1 MAWVQDGAALE
12 LRLARGAALFA
23 LGADLSAMVE
33 GAGAQVAPSS
43 YLAPV
48 SRAYLVEDA
57 LANATAQAAALSHD
71 EHISSATG
79 RRAARAKDL
88 TWGSLSGGVDPAH
101 LVVINCESTGSSVDD
116 HLHPSGATYV
126 PFAGS
131 ICFERAR
138 EGGAR
143 IRRACVG
150 AAPHDGCR
158 RCCAIGRPSPS
169 GGGALAAAREL
180 AARAAWTASARAR
193 RGARSCSRSPTLTPH
208 RMRRAELVDVPDP
221 SRPMTVRSTYVRAV
235 TLEWPDEAADDAFA

>member
-1 MAWVQDGAALE
+1 MGSDGLKVSQPAKGLAASSCSPG
-12 LRLARGAALFA
+12 RGA
-23 LGADLSAMVE
+23 GSS
-33 GAGAQVAPSS
+33 GRAGSEP
-43 YLAPV
+43 
-48 SRAYLVEDA
+48 
-57 LANATAQAAALSHD
+57 
-71 EHISSATG
+71 
-79 RRAARAKDL
+79 
-88 TWGSLSGGVDPAH
+88 GSEPGSGLLHV
-101 LVVINCESTGSSVDD
+101 ESTGSSVDD

-150 AAPHDGCR
+150 AGAAR
-158 RCCAIGRPSPS
+158 WVSPLLRYRETFSSS

-180 AARAAWTASARAR
+180 AARAGMDGVGSCSARGPVVFAVTNFD
-193 RGARSCSRSPTLTPH
+193 AASNASVPNF
-208 RMRRAELVDVPDP
+208 VDVPDP